1 MPTKTKKTLAQ
12 SAAALALLL
21 GAGAVG
27 HVLTAQAESTTSVVD
42 FEVRA
47 DETRVWYMTAHAQT
61 CIAQE
66 GREKACAATH
76 FEVPMTPELL
86 DALGSVRDA
95 AQAAFEAKQAK
106 P

>member
-1 MPTKTKKTLAQ
+1 MPKPSKKTLAT
-12 SAAALALLL
+12 SAAALALAL

-27 HVLTAQAESTTSVVD
+27 HVLTAQAEATSSVID

-47 DETRVWYMTAHAQT
+47 HPETTWEMTAHATT

-66 GREKACAATH
+66 GRETACAATH
-76 FEVPMTPELL
+76 FAVPMTPELVE
-86 DALGSVRDA
+86 ALGSVRDA
-95 AQAAFEAKQAK
+95 AQKTFESKQAR